1 MARSKKDGCMRRS
14 TPTGLPSPPHGQSVQ
29 PARMCDARA
38 PQDSPTPW
46 QNFCWLKSR
55 LVLSPVLRLPEEEEY
70 LYGPYDDRFCS
81 TPSRRGAATTPLF
94 CGPCCHGYTF
104 AQTHFH
110 NSVFILIRDTQQLCY
125 TTVPPPRQ
133 CRDATH
139 AGELSGVW
147 LRHKWYKTRA
157 CIKLAQIKHKSCFIS
172 QSLCILGVASYCLP
186 DIILIVA
193 AVQKRRRTK

>member
-1 MARSKKDGCMRRS
+1 MRRS
-14 TPTGLPSPPHGQSVQ
+14 TPTGLPSPPHRQSVQ

-70 LYGPYDDRFCS
+70 LYGPYGDRFCS

-104 AQTHFH
+104 AQTHSH
-110 NSVFILIRDTQQLCY
+110 NSVFILIRDAQQLCY
-125 TTVPPPRQ
+125 TTVPPRRQ
-133 CRDATH
+133 CRDATL

-147 LRHKWYKTRA
+147 LRQVVQLSTRA
-157 CIKLAQIKHKSCFIS
+157 SNSPGNKAQKLFQFSKLRYFR
-172 QSLCILGVASYCLP
+172 G
-186 DIILIVA
+186 
-193 AVQKRRRTK
+193 AVVLFTRHHFDCCRRRKGRITK